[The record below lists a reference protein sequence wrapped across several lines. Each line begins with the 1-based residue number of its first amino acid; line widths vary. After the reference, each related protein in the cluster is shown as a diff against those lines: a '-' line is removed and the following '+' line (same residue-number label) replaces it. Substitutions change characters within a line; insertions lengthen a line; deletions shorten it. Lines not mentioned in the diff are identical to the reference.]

1 MEERFIDKYDEWNQ
15 PEWTQVD
22 MTYLQNL
29 EENLEYYK
37 TTIEMI
43 LTVIESEDED
53 CKKIECIKERIN
65 ELKRE
70 LN

>member
-43 LTVIESEDED
+43 LTDIESEDED
-53 CKKIECIKERIN
+53 CKKIECIKEHID

>member
-43 LTVIESEDED
+43 LTDIESEDED